1 MSSSYSLKEVINFT
15 KGDSMTENIEIF
27 NFDAKGNKIDPKEL
41 KVKDKVI
48 YEIIKKYIKL

>member
-1 MSSSYSLKEVINFT
+1 MSSSYSLNEVINFT

-27 NFDAKGNKIDPKEL
+27 NFDAKGNKIDPNEL

>member
-1 MSSSYSLKEVINFT
+1 MS
-15 KGDSMTENIEIF
+15 ENIEIF

-48 YEIIKKYIKL
+48 YEIIKKYVSMDS